1 MILLQH
7 GLDPNVRFSQRTQHI
22 LLSLMDMVM
31 NARSPADLDHV
42 YALTLTLLQYR
53 ADPNVHIA
61 TTEPMICHSQSSVF
75 LKKSSHQVLYYYV
88 QVFYKEIIK
97 KRNSELTFGFVFFTF
112 LQVILR
118 REELLL
124 DPEQRYARIIILYYM
139 AMEHRP
145 LYACLKL
152 LYSQAGLVPMR
163 SALCRLIRQLYS
175 HPRSLKQMCRVTIYN
190 AVGRCSALS
199 VNKLPLPGPLK
210 EYLLSFDP

>member
-1 MILLQH
+1 MFTNRL
-7 GLDPNVRFSQRTQHI
+7 
-22 LLSLMDMVM
+22 
-31 NARSPADLDHV
+31 
-42 YALTLTLLQYR
+42 
-53 ADPNVHIA
+53 
-61 TTEPMICHSQSSVF
+61 
-75 LKKSSHQVLYYYV
+75 
-88 QVFYKEIIK
+88 IK
-97 KRNSELTFGFVFFTF
+97 TNPLIF
-112 LQVILR
+112 QVILR
-118 REELLL
+118 REELLR

-152 LYSQAGLVPMR
+152 LYTQAGLVPMR